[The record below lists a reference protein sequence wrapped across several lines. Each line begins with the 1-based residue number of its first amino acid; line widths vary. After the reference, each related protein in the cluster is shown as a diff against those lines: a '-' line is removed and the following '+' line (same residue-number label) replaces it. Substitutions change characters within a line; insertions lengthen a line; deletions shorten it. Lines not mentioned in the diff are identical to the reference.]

1 MATIFGQILGSELFQ
16 TQRRR
21 HWSAIWG
28 VSTENRRTIACNGRS
43 GVIVWCDCTDPDR
56 GPYYVVELDSPVSS
70 DGKVWW
76 YLTCLPSEI
85 EFLGSRSC
93 EENHIGHRNEV
104 SFDTVGG
111 QEGCFR
117 TPNNFWEAYF
127 IQEDDVEVASVVRQR
142 WQSGIMGNHFA
153 VPRNTE
159 VTQEFALAL
168 LHDLVDANAWSIVSG
183 PDSLLLK

>member
-1 MATIFGQILGSELFQ
+1 MNLRTPFMRFDRVKLSIG
-16 TQRRR
+16 R
-21 HWSAIWG
+21 SA
-28 VSTENRRTIACNGRS
+28 RIACNGRS
-43 GVIVWCDCTDPDR
+43 GVIVWCDYTDPDR

-142 WQSGIMGNHFA
+142 WQSGIMGNHFT

-159 VTQEFALAL
+159 VTQGFALAL
-168 LHDLVDANAWSIVSG
+168 LHDLVDANTWSIVSG